1 MQKISLLLLQT
12 FTGHNM
18 KRIFLWL
25 ALLLLVSAGI
35 ATAQDDVLHVDASQD
50 LGPISPY
57 IYGANTGF
65 SIIPPDL
72 MPQVQ
77 ALGIKFLRL
86 GGGLSD
92 QQNIDD
98 ITIDLHVLQARQM
111 GAEPL
116 ITVRLL
122 DGSPEKA
129 ADAVRHANVDK
140 KYNVRFWSIGNEPN
154 FFVAVMN
161 AASYTADDLTQQWR
175 AIAEAMLAVDPTI
188 TLVGPDISQYVPLSV
203 DPDNLQYVEGSAGGD
218 PTDDMG
224 KDWLREF
231 LRVNGDL
238 VGIVSIH
245 RYPYPGLSGKRA
257 SQSSIAGLRENITE
271 WETSI
276 PNLRKIIQ
284 ETTGRDIPI
293 AVTEVNSN
301 SIPSSGGEA
310 GLDSLFNAIWMGDVL
325 GRLIRQQVEIVSY
338 WALRSQG
345 NGFGLLGLSDLRPT
359 YYTYLMYTHF
369 GTHLVQTEFDDSGVS
384 IYAAKRDDGTLTLMV
399 VNMGADEATQ
409 TLQLDGFVP
418 GGQAEVWRLDGEHNA
433 EQIDPADVADGGSI
447 TVPGQSLT
455 LYAIPAGT

>member
-1 MQKISLLLLQT
+1 MLLFKTSGYVMKKILSVLLLLLSLSI
-12 FTGHNM
+12 G
-18 KRIFLWL
+18 
-25 ALLLLVSAGI
+25 V
-35 ATAQDDVLHVDASQD
+35 ATAQDDILHVDATQD

-57 IYGANTGF
+57 VYGANTGF

-77 ALGIKFLRL
+77 AIGIKFLRL

-129 ADAVRHANVDK
+129 AAAVRHANVDK
-140 KYNVRFWSIGNEPN
+140 KYNVKYWSIGNEPN
-154 FFVAVMN
+154 FFVAVMG

-203 DPDNLQYVEGSAGGD
+203 EPDKLQYVEGNLGGD
-218 PTDDMG
+218 PTDDAG

-257 SQSSIAGLRENITE
+257 ATSTIEGLRENITE
-271 WETSI
+271 WETTI

-293 AVTEVNSN
+293 AITEVNSN
-301 SIPSSGGEA
+301 STPSSGGEA

-325 GRLIRQQVEIVSY
+325 GRLIRQQVEMVSY

-345 NGFGLLGLSDLRPT
+345 NGFGLLGQSDLRPT

-369 GTHLVQTEFDDSGVS
+369 GTELVPTEFSESGVS
-384 IYAAKRDDGTLTLMV
+384 IYAAKKDDGTLTLMV
-399 VNMGADEATQ
+399 VNLGDDEAMR
-409 TLQLDGFVP
+409 TLQLDGFTP
-418 GGQAEVWRLDGEHNA
+418 GGDAEAWRLDADHMA
-433 EQIDPADVADGGSI
+433 EQIDPVAITDGGTI
-447 TVPGQSLT
+447 TVPGHSMT
-455 LYAIPAGT
+455 LYSVKAAS